1 MAVFRTQSLSTST
14 RAGNNSNSLGTN
26 WEQDLQPRD
35 ERIEELE
42 EELERLKLS
51 RKWFMFVLFLLYAGL
66 FASFSLNVTL
76 LMQKPTEE
84 HIPTPYGEPGMSSNQ
99 RSRPDENHTS
109 KPNTLTNMSHS
120 TGCVVSAVC
129 SPGSI
134 FSCSLASCSPCPP
147 GSYQPMPGQTSCWP
161 CPPTTTTDRPG
172 ATSPVQCKRHDCPY
186 NAISS
191 VGVMKS
197 PNYPGQFPSD
207 ADCRWRLSP
216 GPDRRVI
223 LILAQLKLP
232 PGCSTTFTISRADE
246 EMSDPIFSTCTS
258 TTQPTLLISESH
270 NLWVQF
276 KSSGNITAQG
286 FHLTAI
292 SAQEGIGYL
301 VDAILSNSSMKRGE
315 EDRQESLST
324 EDKLL
329 LSRLVKIINTSDE
342 QDSSRNTRP
351 RVEVLGTAEQ
361 ARYRASSNYSKR
373 MGEI

>member
-1 MAVFRTQSLSTST
+1 MKNALLIMMPPPDLWGVRAMAVFRTQSLSTST
-14 RAGNNSNSLGTN
+14 RAANNSNSLGTN

-172 ATSPVQCKRHDCPY
+172 ATSPVQCKSEYTAFQKFSLPHIFLCQGMTVHTMP
-186 NAISS
+186 S
-191 VGVMKS
+191 V
-197 PNYPGQFPSD
+197 
-207 ADCRWRLSP
+207 A
-216 GPDRRVI
+216 
-223 LILAQLKLP
+223 
-232 PGCSTTFTISRADE
+232 
-246 EMSDPIFSTCTS
+246 
-258 TTQPTLLISESH
+258 
-270 NLWVQF
+270 
-276 KSSGNITAQG
+276 SG
-286 FHLTAI
+286 
-292 SAQEGIGYL
+292 S
-301 VDAILSNSSMKRGE
+301 
-315 EDRQESLST
+315 
-324 EDKLL
+324 
-329 LSRLVKIINTSDE
+329 
-342 QDSSRNTRP
+342 
-351 RVEVLGTAEQ
+351 
-361 ARYRASSNYSKR
+361 
-373 MGEI
+373 